1 MPPHYG
7 GMNISKTPYSAPFVA
22 ILQANP
28 VSGERLAV
36 LDAQLTPQG
45 DGWYQLLPVGPFKAR
60 DGRPFDVASGH
71 WQLDGQIAAA
81 LIARAKALGQDILID
96 YDHQTLKTD
105 QNGQPAPAAGWYN
118 SDEIAWREGQGLFIK
133 PRWTERAAALV
144 AAKEYRFLSAV
155 FPYDAQ
161 GRPLELRM
169 TAITNDPGVVVMQAL
184 AALSALPASS
194 LMSTQPGQLATSSH
208 VAQQEKSMN
217 EHLIALLGKL
227 GIQPGADGQF
237 TAEQGTAAL
246 AALDTLQA
254 SAKKAPELEAA
265 LSATKAQLAVDSAS
279 LAALK
284 ATVSTGQG
292 GQIDLAKY
300 VPVETYNALV
310 TEVATLSAKVETT
323 DAATLIKDARTQGKV
338 VAAEEEYLTAYAAQ
352 KGVAALKALLEPRPA
367 IAALAAS
374 QTTQLTL
381 PDRAENAVLSAD
393 DKYAADQLGISYE
406 EFAKAKGR

>member
-7 GMNISKTPYSAPFVA
+7 GMNISKTPYSAPLVA
-22 ILQANP
+22 ILHANP

-81 LIARAKALGQDILID
+81 LIDRAKGLGQDILID

-118 SDEIAWREGQGLFIK
+118 ADEIEWREGQGLFIK

-169 TAITNDPGVVVMQAL
+169 TAITNDPGVVGMQAL

-194 LMSTQPGQLATSSH
+194 LMPIQPGQLATSSH

-217 EHLIALLGKL
+217 EHVIALLGKL

-246 AALDTLQA
+246 AALDTLQV

-265 LSATKAQLAVDSAS
+265 LAAERTS

-284 ATVSTGQG
+284 AQPG
-292 GQIDLAKY
+292 GQVDLAQY
-300 VPVETYNALV
+300 VPVATYNALV
-310 TEVATLSAKVETT
+310 TQVAALTAQVDTT
-323 DAATLIKDARTQGKV
+323 DAATLIKEARTAGKV
-338 VAAEEEYLTAYAAQ
+338 VAAEEEYLTAYAVQ

-367 IAALAAS
+367 IAALTAS
-374 QTTQLTL
+374 QTAAVTL
-381 PDRAENAVLSAD
+381 PEKKGEAVLSAE
-393 DKYAADQLGISYE
+393 DKYAADQLGISHE
-406 EFAKAKGR
+406 DFAKAKA

>member
-22 ILQANP
+22 ILHANP

-36 LDAQLTPQG
+36 LDAQLTSQG

-81 LIARAKALGQDILID
+81 LIDRAKALGQDILID

-169 TAITNDPGVVVMQAL
+169 TAITNDPGVVGMQAL

-194 LMSTQPGQLATSSH
+194 LMSTQPGQLAISSH

-254 SAKKAPELEAA
+254 SAASAPELEAA
-265 LSATKAQLAVDSAS
+265 LTAEKVS

>member
-1 MPPHYG
+1 MPL
-7 GMNISKTPYSAPFVA
+7 SAIAVA
-22 ILQANP
+22 ILNTRPTTQ
-28 VSGERLAV
+28 GLAV
-36 LDAQLTPQG
+36 LDAALNSGG
-45 DGWYQLLPVGPFKAR
+45 DGWQQLLPQGPFKAR
-60 DGRPFDVASGH
+60 DGRPFDVPSGH
-71 WQLDGQIAAA
+71 WQLDKSIATT
-81 LIARAKALGQDILID
+81 LINRVRELGQDILID

-118 SDEIAWREGQGLFIK
+118 ADEIEWREGAGLFIK
-133 PRWTERAAALV
+133 PRWTDRAAALV

-155 FPYDAQ
+155 FPYDAL

-169 TAITNDPGVVVMQAL
+169 TAITNDPGVVGMQAL
-184 AALSALPASS
+184 AALSALPPK
-194 LMSTQPGQLATSSH
+194 TNQPGQLATSSH
-208 VAQQEKSMN
+208 VAQKEKSMN

-227 GIQPGADGQF
+227 GIQPGADGQL

-246 AALDTLQA
+246 TALDTLQA
-254 SAKKAPELEAA
+254 IAKKAPELEAA
-265 LSATKAQLAVDSAS
+265 LTAEKAS

-284 ATVSTGQG
+284 AQPG

-310 TEVATLSAKVETT
+310 TQVASLSAKVETT

-338 VAAEEEYLTAYAAQ
+338 VAAEEEYLTAYATQ

-374 QTTQLTL
+374 QTTQVTL
-381 PDRAENAVLSAD
+381 PEKKGEAVLSAD

>member
-1 MPPHYG
+1 
-7 GMNISKTPYSAPFVA
+7 MNISKTPYSAPFVA

-81 LIARAKALGQDILID
+81 LIARAKGLGQDILID

-118 SDEIAWREGQGLFIK
+118 ADEIEWREGAGLFIK
-133 PRWTERAAALV
+133 PRWTDRAAALV

-155 FPYDAQ
+155 FPYDAL

-169 TAITNDPGVVVMQAL
+169 TAITNDPGVVGMQAQ

-194 LMSTQPGQLATSSH
+194 LMSTQPGQLATPSH
-208 VAQQEKSMN
+208 VAQKESSMN

-227 GIQPGADGQF
+227 GIQPGADGQL

-265 LSATKAQLAVDSAS
+265 LSAEKAS

-284 ATVSTGQG
+284 AQPVQQN
-292 GQIDLAKY
+292 GQIDLAQY
-300 VPVETYNALV
+300 VPVATYNALV
-310 TEVATLSAKVETT
+310 TQVAALTAQVDTT
-323 DAATLIKDARTQGKV
+323 DAATLIKEARTQGKV

-352 KGVAALKALLEPRPA
+352 KGVAALKALLDPRPA

-374 QTTQLTL
+374 QTTAVTL
-381 PDRAENAVLSAD
+381 PEKKGDAVLSAE
-393 DKYAADQLGISYE
+393 DKYAADQLGITHE
-406 EFAKAKGR
+406 AFAKAKQA

>member
-36 LDAQLTPQG
+36 LDAQLTSQG

-71 WQLDGQIAAA
+71 WQLDGQIAAS

-118 SDEIAWREGQGLFIK
+118 SDEIEWREGQGLFIK

-169 TAITNDPGVVVMQAL
+169 TAITNDPGVVGMQAL

-194 LMSTQPGQLATSSH
+194 HMSTQPGQLATSSH

-254 SAKKAPELEAA
+254 SAASAPELEAA
-265 LSATKAQLAVDSAS
+265 LSAEKAS

-323 DAATLIKDARTQGKV
+323 DAATLLKEARTQGKV

-374 QTTQLTL
+374 QTTQVTL

>member
-7 GMNISKTPYSAPFVA
+7 GMNISKTPYSVPFVA

-169 TAITNDPGVVVMQAL
+169 TAITNDPGVVGMQAL

-194 LMSTQPGQLATSSH
+194 LMSTQPGQLAISSH

-254 SAKKAPELEAA
+254 IAKKAPELEAA
-265 LSATKAQLAVDSAS
+265 LTAERTS

-323 DAATLIKDARTQGKV
+323 DAATLIKDARTRGKV

-374 QTTQLTL
+374 QTTQVTL
-381 PDRAENAVLSAD
+381 PEKKGEAVLSAD

>member
-118 SDEIAWREGQGLFIK
+118 SDEIEWREGQGLFIK

-169 TAITNDPGVVVMQAL
+169 TAITNDPGVVGMQAL

-194 LMSTQPGQLATSSH
+194 LMSTQPGQLAISSH

-254 SAKKAPELEAA
+254 SAASAPELGAA
-265 LSATKAQLAVDSAS
+265 LTAERTS

-284 ATVSTGQG
+284 ATISTGQG

-323 DAATLIKDARTQGKV
+323 DAATLIKEARTQGKV

-374 QTTQLTL
+374 QTTQVTL
-381 PDRAENAVLSAD
+381 PEKKGEAVLSAD

>member
-60 DGRPFDVASGH
+60 DGRPFDVAGGH

-169 TAITNDPGVVVMQAL
+169 TAITNDPGVVGMQAL

-194 LMSTQPGQLATSSH
+194 LMSTQPGQLAISSH

-254 SAKKAPELEAA
+254 IAKKAPELEAA
-265 LSATKAQLAVDSAS
+265 LTAERTS

-310 TEVATLSAKVETT
+310 TEVATLSAKVETM
-323 DAATLIKDARTQGKV
+323 DAATLIKQARTQGKV

-352 KGVAALKALLEPRPA
+352 KGVAALTALLEPRPA

-374 QTTQLTL
+374 QTTQVTL
-381 PDRAENAVLSAD
+381 PEKKGEAVLSAD

>member
-7 GMNISKTPYSAPFVA
+7 GMNISKIPYSAPFVA

-96 YDHQTLKTD
+96 YDHQTLHIEKT
-105 QNGQPAPAAGWYN
+105 GKEAPAAGWFN
-118 SDEIAWREGQGLFIK
+118 GDEIEWREGLGLFIK
-133 PRWTERAAALV
+133 PRWTDRAAAMV

-169 TAITNDPGVVVMQAL
+169 AAITNDPGVVGMQVL
-184 AALSALPASS
+184 AALSALPAS
-194 LMSTQPGQLATSSH
+194 QPGQLANPSKET
-208 VAQQEKSMN
+208 SMN
-217 EHLIALLGKL
+217 ELLKKLLAKL
-227 GIQPGADGQF
+227 GIELTGDPTD
-237 TAEQGTAAL
+237 EQLQKAL
-246 AALDTLQA
+246 TELDSLQA

-265 LSATKAQLAVDSAS
+265 LTAEKAS

-284 ATVSTGQG
+284 AQPG
-292 GQIDLAKY
+292 GQVDLAQF
-300 VPVETYNALV
+300 VPVATYNALV
-310 TEVATLSAKVETT
+310 TQVASLSAKVETT
-323 DAATLIKDARTQGKV
+323 DAATLIKEARTQGKV

-352 KGVAALKALLEPRPA
+352 KGVAALKALLDPRPA
-367 IAALAAS
+367 IAALSAS
-374 QTTQLTL
+374 QTTQVTL
-381 PDRAENAVLSAD
+381 PDRAGNAVLSAD

>member
-118 SDEIAWREGQGLFIK
+118 ADEIEWREGQGLFIK

-169 TAITNDPGVVVMQAL
+169 TAITNDPGVVGMQAL
-184 AALSALPASS
+184 AALSALPVSS
-194 LMSTQPGQLATSSH
+194 HMSIQPGQLATSSH

-254 SAKKAPELEAA
+254 IAKKAPELEAA
-265 LSATKAQLAVDSAS
+265 LTAERTS

-284 ATVSTGQG
+284 ATVATGQG

-300 VPVETYNALV
+300 VPVATYNALV

-323 DAATLIKDARTQGKV
+323 DAATLIKEARTQGKV

-374 QTTQLTL
+374 QTTQLIL

>member
-7 GMNISKTPYSAPFVA
+7 GMNISKTPYSVPFVA

-45 DGWYQLLPVGPFKAR
+45 DGWFQLLPVGPFKAR

-169 TAITNDPGVVVMQAL
+169 TAITNDPGVVGMQAL

-208 VAQQEKSMN
+208 VTQQEKSMN

-227 GIQPGADGQF
+227 GIQPSADGQF

-254 SAKKAPELEAA
+254 IAKKAPELEAA
-265 LSATKAQLAVDSAS
+265 LTAERTS

-323 DAATLIKDARTQGKV
+323 DAATLLKEARTQGKV

-374 QTTQLTL
+374 QTNQVTL
-381 PDRAENAVLSAD
+381 LEKKGEAVLSAD

>member
-1 MPPHYG
+1 MPPSE
-7 GMNISKTPYSAPFVA
+7 IAVA
-22 ILQANP
+22 ILNARP
-28 VSGERLAV
+28 TPLGLAV
-36 LDAQLTPQG
+36 LDAALGPSD
-45 DGWYQLLPVGPFKAR
+45 DGWHQLLPVGPFKAR

-81 LIARAKALGQDILID
+81 LIARANALGQDILID

-118 SDEIAWREGQGLFIK
+118 GDEIEWREGQGLFIK

-169 TAITNDPGVVVMQAL
+169 TAITNDPGVVGMQAL

-194 LMSTQPGQLATSSH
+194 LMPIQPGQLATSSH
-208 VAQQEKSMN
+208 VAQKEKSMN

-227 GIQPGADGQF
+227 GIQPGADRQF

-265 LSATKAQLAVDSAS
+265 LAAERTS

-284 ATVSTGQG
+284 AQTTSVQQG
-292 GQIDLAKY
+292 TQVDLAQY
-300 VPVETYNALV
+300 VPVTTYNALV
-310 TEVATLSAKVETT
+310 TQVAALTAQVDTT
-323 DAATLIKDARTQGKV
+323 DAATLIKEARTAGKV

-374 QTTQLTL
+374 QTAAVTL
-381 PDRAENAVLSAD
+381 PEKKGEAVLSAD
-393 DKYAADQLGISYE
+393 DKYAADQLGISHE
-406 EFAKAKGR
+406 DFAKAKA

>member
-118 SDEIAWREGQGLFIK
+118 SDEIVWREGQGLFIK

-144 AAKEYRFLSAV
+144 AAKEYQFLSAV

-169 TAITNDPGVVVMQAL
+169 TAITNDPGVVGMQAL

-265 LSATKAQLAVDSAS
+265 LTAEKVS

>member
-1 MPPHYG
+1 M
-7 GMNISKTPYSAPFVA
+7 A
-22 ILQANP
+22 ILHANP
-28 VSGERLAV
+28 VSRERLAV
-36 LDAQLTPQG
+36 LDAQLTSQG

-81 LIARAKALGQDILID
+81 LIARAKGLGQDILID

-118 SDEIAWREGQGLFIK
+118 ADEIEWREGAGLFIK
-133 PRWTERAAALV
+133 PRWTDRAAALV

-155 FPYDAQ
+155 FPYDAL

-169 TAITNDPGVVVMQAL
+169 TAITNDPGVVGMQAL
-184 AALSALPASS
+184 AALSALPTSS
-194 LMSTQPGQLATSSH
+194 FMPTQPGQLATPIK
-208 VAQQEKSMN
+208 EISMN

-227 GIQPGADGQF
+227 GIQPGADGQL

-265 LSATKAQLAVDSAS
+265 LSAEKAS

-284 ATVSTGQG
+284 AQPVQQS
-292 GQIDLAKY
+292 GQIDLAQY
-300 VPVETYNALV
+300 VPVATYNALV
-310 TEVATLSAKVETT
+310 TQVAALTAQVDTT

-352 KGVAALKALLEPRPA
+352 KGVAALKALLDPRPA

-374 QTTQLTL
+374 QTTAVTL
-381 PDRAENAVLSAD
+381 PEKKGDAVLSAED
-393 DKYAADQLGISYE
+393 RYAADQLGITHE
-406 EFAKAKGR
+406 AFAKAKQA

>member
-118 SDEIAWREGQGLFIK
+118 ADEIEWREGQGLFIK

-169 TAITNDPGVVVMQAL
+169 TAITNDPGVVGMQAL

-194 LMSTQPGQLATSSH
+194 LMSTQPGQQAISSH

-227 GIQPGADGQF
+227 GIQPSADGQF

-254 SAKKAPELEAA
+254 SAASAPELEAA
-265 LSATKAQLAVDSAS
+265 LTAERTS

-284 ATVSTGQG
+284 ATVATGQG

-323 DAATLIKDARTQGKV
+323 DAATLLKEARTQGKV

-374 QTTQLTL
+374 QTTQVTL
-381 PDRAENAVLSAD
+381 LEKKGEAVLSAD

>member
-1 MPPHYG
+1 MPLSE
-7 GMNISKTPYSAPFVA
+7 IAVA
-22 ILQANP
+22 ILNTRP
-28 VSGERLAV
+28 TPLGMAV
-36 LDAQLTPQG
+36 LDAALGPSD
-45 DGWYQLLPVGPFKAR
+45 DGWHQLLPVGPFKAR

-96 YDHQTLKTD
+96 YDHQTLKVD

-118 SDEIAWREGQGLFIK
+118 GDEIEWREGQGLFIK

-169 TAITNDPGVVVMQAL
+169 TAITNDPGVVGMQAL

-194 LMSTQPGQLATSSH
+194 LMPIQPGQLATSIK
-208 VAQQEKSMN
+208 EKSMN

-265 LSATKAQLAVDSAS
+265 LAAERTS
-279 LAALK
+279 LVALK
-284 ATVSTGQG
+284 AQTTSVQQG
-292 GQIDLAKY
+292 AQVDLAQY
-300 VPVETYNALV
+300 VPVATYNALV
-310 TEVATLSAKVETT
+310 TQVAALTAQVDIT
-323 DAATLIKDARTQGKV
+323 DAATLIKEARTAGKV

-367 IAALAAS
+367 IAALTAS
-374 QTTQLTL
+374 QTAAVTL
-381 PDRAENAVLSAD
+381 PEKKGEAVLSAE
-393 DKYAADQLGISYE
+393 DKYAADQLGISHE
-406 EFAKAKGR
+406 DFAKAKA

>member
-169 TAITNDPGVVVMQAL
+169 TAITNDPGVVGMQAL

-254 SAKKAPELEAA
+254 IAKKAPELEAA
-265 LSATKAQLAVDSAS
+265 LTAERTS

-284 ATVSTGQG
+284 ATVATGQG

-323 DAATLIKDARTQGKV
+323 DAATLIKEARTQGKV

-374 QTTQLTL
+374 QTTQVIL
-381 PDRAENAVLSAD
+381 PDRAGNAVLSAD

>member
-118 SDEIAWREGQGLFIK
+118 ADEIEWREGQGLFIK

-169 TAITNDPGVVVMQAL
+169 TAITNDPGVVGMQAL
-184 AALSALPASS
+184 AALSALPVSS
-194 LMSTQPGQLATSSH
+194 HMSIQPGQLATSSH

-254 SAKKAPELEAA
+254 IAKKAPELEAA
-265 LSATKAQLAVDSAS
+265 LTAERTS
-279 LAALK
+279 LTALK
-284 ATVSTGQG
+284 ATVATGQG

-300 VPVETYNALV
+300 VPVATYNALV

-323 DAATLIKDARTQGKV
+323 DAATLIKEARTQGKV

-374 QTTQLTL
+374 QTTQVTL
-381 PDRAENAVLSAD
+381 PEKKGEAVLSTD

>member
-1 MPPHYG
+1 MPSARQ
-7 GMNISKTPYSAPFVA
+7 NAISPTLTPISM
-22 ILQANP
+22 
-28 VSGERLAV
+28 AV
-36 LDAQLTPQG
+36 LDAALSSGG
-45 DGWYQLLPVGPFKAR
+45 DGWQQLLPLGPFKAR
-60 DGRPFDVASGH
+60 DGRPFDVPGGH
-71 WQLDGQIAAA
+71 WQLDKSIATT
-81 LIARAKALGQDILID
+81 LINRVREMGQDILID

-118 SDEIAWREGQGLFIK
+118 ADEIEWREGAGLFIK
-133 PRWTERAAALV
+133 PRWTDRAAALV

-155 FPYDAQ
+155 FPYDAL

-169 TAITNDPGVVVMQAL
+169 TAITNDPGVVGMQAL

-194 LMSTQPGQLATSSH
+194 LMSTQPGQLATPIK
-208 VAQQEKSMN
+208 EISMN

-227 GIQPGADGQF
+227 GIQPGADGQL

-265 LSATKAQLAVDSAS
+265 LSAEKAS

-284 ATVSTGQG
+284 AQPVQQS
-292 GQIDLAKY
+292 GQIDLAQY
-300 VPVETYNALV
+300 VPVATYNALV
-310 TEVATLSAKVETT
+310 TQVAALTAQVDTT
-323 DAATLIKDARTQGKV
+323 DAATLIKEARTQGKV

-352 KGVAALKALLEPRPA
+352 KGVAALKALLDPRPA

-374 QTTQLTL
+374 QTTAVTL
-381 PDRAENAVLSAD
+381 PEKKGDAVLSAE
-393 DKYAADQLGISYE
+393 DKYAADQLGITHE
-406 EFAKAKGR
+406 AFAKAKQA

>member
-169 TAITNDPGVVVMQAL
+169 TAITNDPGVVGMQAL

-194 LMSTQPGQLATSSH
+194 HMSTQPGQLATSSH

-254 SAKKAPELEAA
+254 SAASAPELEAA
-265 LSATKAQLAVDSAS
+265 LSAEKAS

-323 DAATLIKDARTQGKV
+323 DAATLIKEARTQGKV

-374 QTTQLTL
+374 QTTQVTL

-406 EFAKAKGR
+406 AFVKAKLA

>member
-7 GMNISKTPYSAPFVA
+7 GMNISKTPYSAPLVA
-22 ILQANP
+22 ILHANP
-28 VSGERLAV
+28 ISGERLAV
-36 LDAQLTPQG
+36 LDAQLSPQG
-45 DGWYQLLPVGPFKAR
+45 DGWHQLLPVGPFKAR
-60 DGRPFDVASGH
+60 DGRPFDVPGGH

-81 LIARAKALGQDILID
+81 LIARAKGLGQDILID
-96 YDHQTLKTD
+96 YDHQTLKVD

-118 SDEIAWREGQGLFIK
+118 GDEIEWREGQGLFIK

-169 TAITNDPGVVVMQAL
+169 TAITNDPGVVGMQAL
-184 AALSALPASS
+184 AALSAQPIHPGLPA
-194 LMSTQPGQLATSSH
+194 TPAP
-208 VAQQEKSMN
+208 VAQKERPMN

-227 GIQPGADGQF
+227 GIQLGADGQL
-237 TAEQGTAAL
+237 TTEQGTAAL

-265 LSATKAQLAVDSAS
+265 LAAERTS

-284 ATVSTGQG
+284 AQPG
-292 GQIDLAKY
+292 GQVDLAQY
-300 VPVETYNALV
+300 VPVATYNALV
-310 TEVATLSAKVETT
+310 TQVAALTAQVDTT
-323 DAATLIKDARTQGKV
+323 DAATLIKEARTAGKV

-367 IAALAAS
+367 IAALTAS
-374 QTTQLTL
+374 QTAAVTL
-381 PDRAENAVLSAD
+381 PEKKGEAVLSAE
-393 DKYAADQLGISYE
+393 DKYAADQLGISHE
-406 EFAKAKGR
+406 DFAKAKA

>member
-7 GMNISKTPYSAPFVA
+7 GMNISKIPYSAPYVA

-118 SDEIAWREGQGLFIK
+118 ADEIEWREGQGLFIK

-169 TAITNDPGVVVMQAL
+169 TAITNDPGVVGMQAL

-194 LMSTQPGQLATSSH
+194 LMSTQPGQLAISSH

-227 GIQPGADGQF
+227 GIQPSADGQF

-254 SAKKAPELEAA
+254 IAKKAPELEAA
-265 LSATKAQLAVDSAS
+265 LTAERTS

-323 DAATLIKDARTQGKV
+323 DAATLIKEARTQGKV

-374 QTTQLTL
+374 QTTQVTL

>member
-1 MPPHYG
+1 MPSARQ
-7 GMNISKTPYSAPFVA
+7 NAISPTLTPISM
-22 ILQANP
+22 
-28 VSGERLAV
+28 AV
-36 LDAQLTPQG
+36 LDAALNSGG
-45 DGWYQLLPVGPFKAR
+45 DGWQQLLPLGPFKAR
-60 DGRPFDVASGH
+60 DGRPFDVPGGH
-71 WQLDGQIAAA
+71 WQLDKSIATT
-81 LIARAKALGQDILID
+81 LINRVREMGQDILID

-118 SDEIAWREGQGLFIK
+118 ADEIEWREGAGLFIK
-133 PRWTERAAALV
+133 PRWTDRAAALV

-155 FPYDAQ
+155 FPYDAL

-169 TAITNDPGVVVMQAL
+169 TAITNDPGVVGMQAL

-194 LMSTQPGQLATSSH
+194 LMSTQPGQLATPIK
-208 VAQQEKSMN
+208 EISMN

-227 GIQPGADGQF
+227 GIQPGADGQL

-265 LSATKAQLAVDSAS
+265 LSAEKAS

-284 ATVSTGQG
+284 AQPVQQS
-292 GQIDLAKY
+292 GQIDLAQY
-300 VPVETYNALV
+300 VPVATYNALV
-310 TEVATLSAKVETT
+310 TQVAALTAQVDTT
-323 DAATLIKDARTQGKV
+323 DAATLIKDARSQGKV

-352 KGVAALKALLEPRPA
+352 KGVAALKALLDPRPA

-374 QTTQLTL
+374 QTTAVTL
-381 PDRAENAVLSAD
+381 PEKKGDAVLSAE
-393 DKYAADQLGISYE
+393 DKYAADQLGITHE
-406 EFAKAKGR
+406 AFAKAKQA

>member
-1 MPPHYG
+1 MPL
-7 GMNISKTPYSAPFVA
+7 SATSSAIAVA
-22 ILQANP
+22 ILNARP
-28 VSGERLAV
+28 TALGLAV
-36 LDAQLTPQG
+36 LDAALGPSD
-45 DGWYQLLPVGPFKAR
+45 DGWHQLLPVGPFKAR

-71 WQLDGQIAAA
+71 WQLDGQIAAS

-169 TAITNDPGVVVMQAL
+169 TAITNDPGVVGMQAL

-194 LMSTQPGQLATSSH
+194 LMSTQPGQLAISSH

-227 GIQPGADGQF
+227 GIQPSADGQF

-254 SAKKAPELEAA
+254 IAKKAPELEAA
-265 LSATKAQLAVDSAS
+265 LTAERTS

-323 DAATLIKDARTQGKV
+323 DAATLIKEARTQGKV

-374 QTTQLTL
+374 QTTQVTL
-381 PDRAENAVLSAD
+381 PEKKGDAVLSAD